1 MSAFATVEDVITLWR
16 SLSTQEIERAEALL
30 PLISDTLRQEAKK
43 VGKDID
49 GMISTVFDGS

>member
-49 GMISTVFDGS
+49 ETGRNING